1 MAEWPGM
8 KTLLVVNSSGR
19 LTRSITRHLT
29 ARFAARWLD
38 RHPGGRVVDREVGT
52 VAPPV
57 VSEAWIAAA
66 YAPAE
71 HGITA
76 PPLAYSESVIA
87 ELETADA
94 VVVGAP
100 MYNFGMPA
108 QLKAYFDQ
116 VVRIG
121 RTFAFEPGTAEPY
134 RGLLA
139 DRSLFVI
146 TSAGDGAIHPGG
158 PLEGMNHLEPH
169 LKTLL
174 GFIGLHSA
182 RFIRAGYDEYQD
194 DRAKRSLAKAEA
206 EIDATV
212 AALGRS

>member
-1 MAEWPGM
+1 M

-19 LTRSITRHLT
+19 LARSITRHLA
-29 ARFAARWLD
+29 ARFAARWVE
-38 RHPGGRVVDREVGT
+38 RHPGGRVIEREVGT

-66 YAPAE
+66 YALAE
-71 HGITA
+71 PGVVP
-76 PPLAYSESVIA
+76 PPLAYSESVIG
-87 ELETADA
+87 ELEAADA
-94 VVVGAP
+94 VVIGAP

-121 RTFAFEPGTAEPY
+121 RTFAFEPGAAEPY

-139 DRSLFVI
+139 DRPLFVI

-158 PLEGMNHLEPH
+158 PLESMNHLEPH

-174 GFIGLHSA
+174 GFIGLFST
-182 RFIRAGYDEYQD
+182 RFIRVGYDEYQD
-194 DRAKRSLAKAEA
+194 DRAKRSLVKAEA
-206 EIDATV
+206 EVDAAI
-212 AALGRS
+212 AALGRA